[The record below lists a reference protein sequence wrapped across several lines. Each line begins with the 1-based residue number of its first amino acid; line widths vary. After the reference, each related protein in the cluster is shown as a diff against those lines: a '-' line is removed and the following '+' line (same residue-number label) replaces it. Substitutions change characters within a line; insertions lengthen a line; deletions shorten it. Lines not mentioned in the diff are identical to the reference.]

1 MRYVTAGESHGNA
14 LTAIVTGVP
23 AGLTLTEE
31 AINADL
37 GRRSSGFGRSVRQRL
52 EGDEVVITGG
62 VRFGRTTGAPVSLMI
77 RNAAEAVDEAGMAAA
92 GNPPAGYERSFVPR
106 PGHADLA
113 GVQKYGFGECRDVA
127 ERASARETAARVAAA
142 GVAWEF
148 LAELDVDLFSFV
160 CGVGGVELP
169 VNVNDVLSFGKLAIE
184 TSELRCPDEAVTAAM
199 MERIR
204 EAAKAG
210 TSVGGI
216 FCVVASGLVPG
227 LGGYASGADRLTSR
241 LGAAVL
247 SVPSVKGIE
256 FGLGFETAR
265 RDGRDAL
272 DEIRLTAAGFSR
284 ATNYAGGLEGGMT
297 TGEPLILRAAVK
309 PIPTQ
314 AEPLASV
321 NLDTLKA
328 AKAPAPRADVCAVP
342 AAAVV
347 AEAEV
352 AFVLA
357 QAYLDKFG
365 GDAMADIKTAVRQYR
380 QRLRLMTR

>member
-1 MRYVTAGESHGNA
+1 MRYITAGESHGSA

-23 AGLTLTEE
+23 AGLTLTAE

-37 GRRSSGFGRSVRQRL
+37 ARRRSGFGRSMRQRL
-52 EGDEVVITGG
+52 EGDGVIITGG
-62 VRFGRTTGAPVSLMI
+62 VHFGRTTGAPVSIMI
-77 RNAAEAVDEAGMAAA
+77 PNAEGQANEADMAVAGE
-92 GNPPAGYERSFVPR
+92 PPAGYGRSFVPR

-113 GVQKYGFGECRDVA
+113 GVQKYGFGDCRDVA

-148 LAELDVDLFSFV
+148 LAQMDVDLFSFV
-160 CGVGGVELP
+160 DGIGGVEMPLD
-169 VNVNDVLSFGKLAIE
+169 VNDVLSYSKLAIE
-184 TSELRCPDEAVTAAM
+184 TSELRCPDEAACQAM
-199 MERIR
+199 VERIR
-204 EAAKAG
+204 AAAEAG
-210 TSVGGI
+210 TSVGGT
-216 FCVVASGLVPG
+216 FCVVADGLVPG

-247 SVPSVKGIE
+247 SVPSVKGVE
-256 FGLGFETAR
+256 FGLGFEAAR
-265 RDGRDAL
+265 RQGKDAL
-272 DEIRLTAAGFSR
+272 DEIRLTQAGFTR
-284 ATNYAGGLEGGMT
+284 PTNFAGGLEGGMT
-297 TGEPLILRAAVK
+297 TGEPLILRAVAK

-314 AEPLASV
+314 GSPLASV
-321 NLDTLKA
+321 NLDTLKV

-357 QAYLDKFG
+357 QAYLEKFG
-365 GDAMADIKTAVRQYR
+365 GDTMADIKSAVRQYR

>member
-1 MRYVTAGESHGNA
+1 MQYFTAGESHGSA

-37 GRRSSGFGRSVRQRL
+37 ARRRSGFGRSVRQRL
-52 EGDEVVITGG
+52 EGDEVLITGG
-62 VRFGRTTGAPVSLMI
+62 VHFGRTTGAPVSLMI
-77 RNAAEAVDEAGMAAA
+77 RNAVAEEHAADMAPA

-113 GVQKYGFGECRDVA
+113 GVQKYGFGDCRDVA

-142 GVAWEF
+142 GIAWEF
-148 LAELDVDLFSFV
+148 LAELDVDLFSLV
-160 CGVGGVELP
+160 CGIGGVEMSLD
-169 VNVNDVLSFGKLAIE
+169 VNDMLSFSKLDIE
-184 TSELRCPDEAVTAAM
+184 TSELRCPDAAVTAAM
-199 MERIR
+199 AERIR
-204 EAAKAG
+204 AAAEAG
-210 TSVGGI
+210 TSVGGT

-227 LGGYASGADRLTSR
+227 LGGYASGSERLTSR

-247 SVPSVKGIE
+247 SVPSVKGVE
-256 FGLGFETAR
+256 FGLGFEAAR

-272 DEIRLTAAGFSR
+272 DEILLSPAGFSR
-284 ATNYAGGLEGGMT
+284 ATNFAGGLEGGMT

-314 AEPLASV
+314 AAPLVSV
-321 NLDTLKA
+321 NLDTLEPA
-328 AKAPAPRADVCAVP
+328 PAPAPRADVCAVP

-357 QAYLDKFG
+357 QAYLEKFG
-365 GDAMADIKTAVRQYR
+365 ADAMADIKAAVRQYR